1 MSIAR
6 IFANEL
12 YNPRLFSRPLATFFD
27 DSVFRH
33 ASAVSGWNNML
44 YIPRADVSETK
55 KDYRIDAEV
64 PGYSKEDISVEFTDG
79 TTLQI
84 SGKTSHHSS
93 TCDGLSAPTSV
104 EDVPDESAATP
115 TASKEVSQQGKQDNQ
130 ASSQESTYHVTEIAT
145 GSFSRSFVL
154 PPNIDPSAVQ
164 ASLNNGILSVLV
176 PKISNTETRRIAIQ

>member
-12 YNPRLFSRPLATFFD
+12 YNPRFSRPLATFFD
-27 DSVFRH
+27 DPVFRH
-33 ASAVSGWNNML
+33 ASAVSGWNNNL

-55 KDYRIDAEV
+55 KDYRIEAEV
-64 PGYSKEDISVEFTDG
+64 PGYSKEDISIEFTDG

-84 SGKTSHHSS
+84 SGKTSHRTS
-93 TCDGLSAPTSV
+93 TGDGPSASTTV
-104 EDVPDESAATP
+104 EEVPDESAATP
-115 TASKEVSQQGKQDNQ
+115 TESKEVTQQGKQVSQ
-130 ASSQESTYHVTEIAT
+130 ASSQEPTYHVTEIST

-154 PPNIDPSAVQ
+154 PSNIDPSAVQ

-176 PKISNTETRRIAIQ
+176 PKITNAETRRIAIQ